1 MREAEQA
8 TTVHWIV
15 AGRAS
20 VYRHTHRE
28 GVLALLDL
36 EPGEVA
42 GEIAFLERIPTR
54 STAPPFG
61 RARAPWSHPRA
72 LRASAAIR
80 LWRARKIRL
89 VESFARIAAKRLT
102 ATSAL
107 TAEAMSTGLWRER
120 RLALHLSS
128 IIAVLALFV
137 VLSNSLDF
145 LRKLASTRMSD
156 AAFLTGFYFA
166 YDTALGVVFF
176 WLIRTLQEP
185 ATALG
190 LQITGW
196 PRQVAAGLVWSV
208 PALAGAAA
216 LRAWL
221 HPDEQLLSIYALSGG
236 RGFLSP
242 GALAGLVAYVLYLC
256 PVQEYVT
263 HAPAFTAPI
272 MNAFGARLSGVGAVV
287 STLVADSVR
296 GDACRLRRRGRPDHH
311 ARRALLGDR
320 VRAEPQRA
328 RGRGVAHGGRGRL
341 ILLVRADPL
350 NLSKS
355 PLTYASDDMSEARR
369 RFLRCL
375 ESGLWR
381 RRREPALRPV
391 AGAHRGVSGRRDEP
405 ASRRL
410 RHPPGHSGA
419 PRGRRRAIPV
429 VLCC

>member
-1 MREAEQA
+1 MTLGLVSQSVLSEAGGDPDARRDALVALFEHGYAMTGEEARALASRCDLRLLSDGESIVREAEQA

-36 EPGEVA
+36 EPGEVV
-42 GEIAFLERIPTR
+42 GEIAFLREDPDALYSATV
-54 STAPPFG
+54 
-61 RARAPWSHPRA
+61 RACESA
-72 LRASAAIR
+72 LVASASFASLR
-80 LWRARKIRL
+80 SDPALESARIRL

-166 YDTALGVVFF
+166 YDTALGVMFF

-190 LQITGW
+190 LQFTGW

-256 PVQEYVT
+256 PVQEYITRAGVQ
-263 HAPAFTAPI
+263 API

-287 STLVADSVR
+287 STLVAAILFGAMHV
-296 GDACRLRRRGRPDHH
+296 GF
-311 ARRALLGDR
+311 
-320 VRAEPQRA
+320 
-328 RGRGVAHGGRGRL
+328 GVAAVL
-341 ILLVRADPL
+341 ITTLAGLYWGIVFVRSRSVLVVAV
-350 NLSKS
+350 SHMAVGV
-355 PLTYASDDMSEARR
+355 AS
-369 RFLRCL
+369 FYWF
-375 ESGLWR
+375 GLIR
-381 RRREPALRPV
+381 
-391 AGAHRGVSGRRDEP
+391 
-405 ASRRL
+405 
-410 RHPPGHSGA
+410 
-419 PRGRRRAIPV
+419 
-429 VLCC
+429 